1 MNFTFGADKRLKSRK
16 GIEQLFIEGK
26 KLHRFPV
33 TAVYTVEESEKPSF
47 QIAVSVPKKR
57 LNKASDRNTIKRKLR
72 EAVRL
77 NQHKLS
83 FPAKI
88 NLMLIYTTD
97 EKLDYKQVEQSV
109 IALFALLNSIAND
122 QIVKK

>member
-16 GIEQLFIEGK
+16 SIEQLFLEGK

-33 TAVYTVEESEKPSF
+33 TAVYSVEESEKPSF
-47 QIAVSVPKKR
+47 QIAVSAPKKHMK
-57 LNKASDRNTIKRKLR
+57 KASDRNTIKRRLR

-77 NQHKLS
+77 NQDKLS
-83 FPAKI
+83 FPAK
-88 NLMLIYTTD
+88 LSMMLIYTTN
-97 EKLDYKQVEQSV
+97 EKLEYKQIEQSV
-109 IALFALLNSIAND
+109 IALFALLNLTVND